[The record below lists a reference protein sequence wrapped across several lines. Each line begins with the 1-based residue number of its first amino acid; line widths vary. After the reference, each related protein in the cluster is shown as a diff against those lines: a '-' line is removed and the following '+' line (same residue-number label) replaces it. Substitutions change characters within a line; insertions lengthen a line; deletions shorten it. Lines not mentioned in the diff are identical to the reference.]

1 VSADDAKET
10 TRKLR
15 LGELLMKQKL
25 INQEQLD
32 SALNAQRGTV
42 KKHLLGDILI
52 NLGYITREELTRKI
66 IETGRI
72 GEVLMATGQITPD
85 QLQKALEAQQGTS
98 SLLGQIFLEL
108 GYISHEDLMQITSKL
123 GYFLVEAQIIRGNQ
137 LERALDE
144 QRNTS
149 TRKLLGEILV
159 GMGALS
165 ESQLISAISRYCGIP
180 FLKLEKMEISHRAIN
195 RLPREVVDR
204 LKIFPVSVT
213 GRILTVAM
221 VNPLDHKG
229 TITIEKMTGLKVNRI
244 MCTLDDFSQML
255 IKYYDE
261 N

>member
-1 VSADDAKET
+1 VSADDALENS
-10 TRKLR
+10 RKPR
-15 LGELLMKQKL
+15 LGELLMRQKL

-32 SALNAQRGTV
+32 NALNAQRGTV

-52 NLGYITREELTRKI
+52 DLGYITREELTQKI
-66 IETGRI
+66 LETGRI
-72 GEVLMATGQITPD
+72 GEVLMATGLITPD
-85 QLQKALEAQQGTS
+85 QLQKALEVQQETS
-98 SLLGQIFLEL
+98 KLLGHVFLEL
-108 GYISHEDLMQITSKL
+108 GYISDEDLMQITSKL

-144 QRNTS
+144 QRNTA

-159 GMGALS
+159 DMGALS

-180 FLKLEKMEISHRAIN
+180 FLKLEKMDISHRAIN
-195 RLPREVVDR
+195 RLPREVVER
-204 LKIFPVSVT
+204 LKVLPVNVT

-229 TITIEKMTGLKVNRI
+229 INTIEKMTGLKVNRI
-244 MCTLDDFSQML
+244 MCTRDDFSQML
-255 IKYYDE
+255 VKYYGE